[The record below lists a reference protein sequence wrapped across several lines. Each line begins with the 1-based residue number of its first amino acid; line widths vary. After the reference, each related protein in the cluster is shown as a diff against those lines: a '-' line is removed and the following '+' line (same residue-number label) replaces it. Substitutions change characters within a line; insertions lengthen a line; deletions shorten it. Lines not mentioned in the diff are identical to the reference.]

1 MEPKVKTKSMVV
13 QQQYSQE
20 IITPLSD
27 LLNPIQVGTQTNLQ
41 IEQLLLDITNRLVN
55 EFRPENI
62 FLFGSHV
69 WGTPHEASDLDL
81 LVIITDSN
89 LSSTKRSAIAYRC
102 LREIP
107 YPLDILVKT
116 RKEIEK
122 FAQIPL
128 SLEHQILHKGRC
140 LYG

>member
-1 MEPKVKTKSMVV
+1 MVV
-13 QQQYSQE
+13 QQQSSQE
-20 IITPLSD
+20 KITPLRD
-27 LLNPIQVGTQTNLQ
+27 RIIPTQVGTQTNFQ
-41 IEQLLLDITNRLVN
+41 TEQLLSDITNRLVN

-69 WGTPHEASDLDL
+69 WGTPHKDSDLDL

-89 LSSTKRSAIAYRC
+89 YSPSKRSSVAYRC
-102 LREIP
+102 LRDIP

-122 FAQIPL
+122 FAQIPI
-128 SLEHQILHKGRC
+128 SLEHQILNKGRC